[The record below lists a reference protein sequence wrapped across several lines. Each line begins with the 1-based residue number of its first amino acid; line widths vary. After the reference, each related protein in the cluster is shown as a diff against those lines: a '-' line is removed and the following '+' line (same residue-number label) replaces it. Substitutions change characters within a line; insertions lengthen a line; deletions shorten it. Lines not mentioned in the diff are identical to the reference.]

1 MPTVEASGSQA
12 ADTVR
17 SISSTTN
24 ATPIAV
30 TMWAVLGFSTGDR
43 VSITGH
49 LVNTAA
55 NGVWTVTVT
64 STTAF
69 TLDGSVGNGV
79 GAATGTVGKHV
90 QLASV
95 ATAKTYVLAID
106 TSPLVLGDVLEV
118 RVRKKVLTGGTVRDV
133 ATAYFAHPQAG
144 AIKES
149 IPIVADFGV
158 VCTIAQVAGTAR
170 TFDWAL
176 RSL

>member
-1 MPTVEASGSQA
+1 MPTVEASGSTA
-12 ADTVR
+12 ADPIR
-17 SISSTTN
+17 SIASSTN

-30 TMWAVLGFSTGDR
+30 TTSAAHGYATGDR
-43 VSITGH
+43 VSIAGH

-55 NGVWTVTVT
+55 NGVWTITVT

-79 GAATGTVGKHV
+79 GVATGTVGRHV
-90 QLASV
+90 QLASIT
-95 ATAKTYVLAID
+95 TANTYVLAID
-106 TSPLVLGDVLEV
+106 TSPLVLGDLLEV
-118 RVRKKVLTGGTVRDV
+118 RVRKKVLTSGTVRDV
-133 ATAYFAHPQAG
+133 ATAYFAHPQSG
-144 AIKES
+144 PIKES

-158 VCTIAQVAGTAR
+158 VCTVAQVTGTAR